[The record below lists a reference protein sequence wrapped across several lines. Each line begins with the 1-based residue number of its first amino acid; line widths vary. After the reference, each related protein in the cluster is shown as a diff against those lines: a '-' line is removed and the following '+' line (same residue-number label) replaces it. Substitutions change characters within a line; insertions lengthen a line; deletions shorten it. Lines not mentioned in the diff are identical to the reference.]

1 MIYLDTTYLV
11 RLYFDDPGFEAVR
24 RLAVTAP
31 VACCILGRAEV
42 SAALHRKLRE
52 GALTPGQ
59 YRVVTGQFRKEC
71 EGGVFRW
78 LPFSG
83 TVVSRVERN
92 YATLAGGV
100 LIGLSEALQKGGA
113 SSRSAASSPR
123 AAAPAAAATMPAA
136 RKPAAKKTAAKKVV
150 GKKAI
155 AKKAIA
161 KKAVAKKPAA
171 KKATVK
177 KRK

>member
-92 YATLAGGV
+92 YATLAATV
-100 LIGLSEALQKGGA
+100 FLRAADALHLACAVENRFREIHTNDPKLL
-113 SSRSAASSPR
+113 SAAPHFGIR
-123 AAAPAAAATMPAA
+123 G
-136 RKPAAKKTAAKKVV
+136 VNV
-150 GKKAI
+150 I
-155 AKKAIA
+155 
-161 KKAVAKKPAA
+161 
-171 KKATVK
+171 
-177 KRK
+177 